1 VSVINFIEVIF
12 KKQSLVFG
20 GYNMPFGRKMQ
31 LKLKIWA
38 CFRKSHKTTKPY
50 FCLTFTFT
58 SGQNSD
64 LLVNFWLNLHSLLKT
79 FESEK
84 NIVEALQ
91 YIFFDDS
98 IVTDQR

>member
-1 VSVINFIEVIF
+1 
-12 KKQSLVFG
+12 
-20 GYNMPFGRKMQ
+20 MPFGRKMQ

-50 FCLTFTFT
+50 FCLTFTFI

-64 LLVNFWLNLHSLLKT
+64 LFVNFWLNLHSLLKT

-84 NIVEALQ
+84 EKHAYPGLKTPLNIADFLMTKQ
-91 YIFFDDS
+91 
-98 IVTDQR
+98 